1 MTKLPK
7 TALNLKQFMLR
18 QDVLKLY
25 REIFRTIRLVPDKSN
40 QRELRD
46 WARHDFRVH
55 SGQTDELAIKMMLQY
70 GRRSLTELQTSL
82 DLSGVSS
89 GKGNNKAVQDS
100 KKGKSEEVKN

>member
-18 QDVLKLY
+18 QEVLKLY

-46 WARHDFRVH
+46 WARHDFRTH
-55 SGQTDELAIKMMLQY
+55 SGQTDEMAIKMMMQY

-82 DLSGVSS
+82 DLSGIS
-89 GKGNNKAVQDS
+89 NDKAKSAKVEES
-100 KKGKSEEVKN
+100 TRAHSEEIKS

>member
-1 MTKLPK
+1 MTKLPQ

-18 QDVLKLY
+18 QEVLKLY

-46 WARHDFRVH
+46 WARHDFRTH

-82 DLSGVSS
+82 DLSGISKEKANS
-89 GKGNNKAVQDS
+89 GVAEES
-100 KKGKSEEVKN
+100 KITHSEEIKS